1 VTVRITVDRDKCQ
14 GYGQCEFEAPDLF
27 HLDETATSVPAADVD
42 ESRRADAERA
52 ADACPMQAI
61 TVE

>member
-1 VTVRITVDRDKCQ
+1 MVRITVDADTCQ
-14 GYGQCEFEAPDLF
+14 GYGQCCHESPEIFDLVDPPVSYPD
-27 HLDETATSVPAADVD
+27 TVD
-42 ESRRADAERA
+42 ESLRDDAERA